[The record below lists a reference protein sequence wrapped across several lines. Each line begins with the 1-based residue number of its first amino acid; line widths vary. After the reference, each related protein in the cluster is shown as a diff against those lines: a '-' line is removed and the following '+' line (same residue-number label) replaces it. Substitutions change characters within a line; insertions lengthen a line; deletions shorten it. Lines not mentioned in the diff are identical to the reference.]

1 MRTQHRRWP
10 KIEVMIMNNEL
21 ADELAPG
28 VRRMLAAAAQRGISV
43 ELRRRPPANS
53 HEGAAERHGIRP
65 SVMGTTI
72 VQRHSRGG
80 YVFALIPGDTQI
92 AWPKLRSLL
101 GVSKMKLPD
110 AAEALEATGYE
121 RGTITPIGS
130 QQSWPVIIDQRLA
143 GHRAALG
150 AGGHGYSAFVEI
162 DDLIRAYGAA
172 VADIAD

>member
-1 MRTQHRRWP
+1 
-10 KIEVMIMNNEL
+10 MIMNNEL

-43 ELRRRPPANS
+43 ELRHRPAANS
-53 HEGAAERHGIRP
+53 LEEAAELLGIHP
-65 SVMGTTI
+65 SDIAKTI
-72 VQRHSRGG
+72 VLRHSRGS
-80 YVFALIPGDTQI
+80 YLFALIPGDTQI

-130 QQSWPVIIDQRLA
+130 EQSWPVIIDQRLA

-150 AGGHGYSAFVEI
+150 GWRARLQRIRRDRRSDTRLWRSSCRHRGLTEI
-162 DDLIRAYGAA
+162 CARA
-172 VADIAD
+172 